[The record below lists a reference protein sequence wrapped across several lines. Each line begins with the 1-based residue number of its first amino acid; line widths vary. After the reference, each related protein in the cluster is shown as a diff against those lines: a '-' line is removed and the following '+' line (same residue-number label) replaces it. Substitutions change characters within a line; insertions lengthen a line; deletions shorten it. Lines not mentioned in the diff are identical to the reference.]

1 MKLYETPQTKNAG
14 YIRARPI
21 KPIGIFVHSTGASNP
36 ELKRYVDA
44 SDLLGK
50 NTHDNHWNRETSK
63 KSMHGF
69 IGLDINKEVAV
80 CHTLPYNIACWGAG
94 GGSRGSYNYD
104 PQAHVQ
110 FEVCEDSSPRSGKPP
125 TPEQTEYYKAAWLA
139 AEEYCAYLCE
149 LLKLPASSIVGHYE
163 AAKRGYASYHSD
175 PENWMKI
182 YGDSMDKFRARVA
195 ERLNRMKVNIKL
207 TQKANADFHK
217 VNVGDVIS
225 LDVETYLLGV
235 VPAEIGNSNIEACR
249 AQAIASRS
257 ILLSGRWG
265 VITDTTQ
272 HQAYTAPLSID
283 PAFFRA
289 HQAVKD
295 TQGVVLLYKGE
306 IAATFFADSNGGMM
320 KASDEH
326 WNQNTPYEQREHI
339 PYLVTKP
346 DPWTAAS
353 GKPYSGHPVG
363 MSQQGAIWAANQ
375 GINYKQ
381 ILAFYYPGT
390 VLSNEGSEQVNLTGH
405 LATVQTRNDAGLFL
419 WDTIEKNWQLIQVR
433 KGETLEVVKDHENG
447 WVTAKYKGVQGFADK
462 QYLED
467 KGIIPVPNDPEPA
480 DTVQIPRAAWDAF
493 LEAFERVLKA
503 VG

>member
-36 ELKRYVDA
+36 ELRRYVDA
-44 SDLLGK
+44 PELLGK

-207 TQKANADFHK
+207 TKQENADFHK
-217 VNVGDVIS
+217 VPVGTVIS
-225 LDVETYLLGV
+225 LNMEEYLLGV
-235 VPAEIGNSNIEACR
+235 VPAEIGNPPEAAGK
-249 AQAIASRS
+249 AQAVAARS
-257 ILLSGRWG
+257 FAFHRAGAID
-265 VITDTTQ
+265 DTTMN
-272 HQAYTAPLSID
+272 QAYSGARSVHPGYSNAHKAVRDTAG
-283 PAFFRA
+283 
-289 HQAVKD
+289 QM
-295 TQGVVLLYKGE
+295 LYFDGKV
-306 IAATFFADSNGGMM
+306 AQTYYSHSNGGRVY
-320 KASDEH
+320 ACDEV
-326 WNQNTPYEQREHI
+326 WSQTI
-339 PYLVTKP
+339 PYLVGKD
-346 DPWTAAS
+346 DPWTTEPKNGHGVGLSQMGAIRMAES
-353 GKPYSGHPVG
+353 GKTYRE
-363 MSQQGAIWAANQ
+363 
-375 GINYKQ
+375 
-381 ILAFYYPGT
+381 ILEFYYPGT
-390 VLSNEGSEQVNLTGH
+390 LLNNVKEPEKVNYKAKVNTAGELTLGLWTDMRKSNRLMLIPKGARVTVLEEVNATWAQIEYNGQTGY
-405 LATVQTRNDAGLFL
+405 VDR
-419 WDTIEKNWQLIQVR
+419 
-433 KGETLEVVKDHENG
+433 
-447 WVTAKYKGVQGFADK
+447 
-462 QYLED
+462 QYLVREPD
-467 KGIIPVPNDPEPA
+467 APVAPPAPVPEPVDNSVFASELIGIA
-480 DTVQIPRAAWDAF
+480 DR
-493 LEAFERVLKA
+493 LKVIA
-503 VG
+503 SAIKG